1 MTSSRTPDPLPP
13 DPLPPDPLPP
23 GLLPPDPVPLRVGDP
38 GELIAAV
45 PPLIGFHPRDSLV
58 LVATGGE
65 SGRRLGLT
73 LRIDLPEPGHLPGVP
88 AEIAASAV
96 RGLLLDDP
104 AGAAV
109 IVVGGSPVPDVGPD
123 RLHLPW
129 RGLADLVV
137 GDLERCGV
145 EVHTLLW
152 AQSTAA
158 GARWACYDPCGC
170 HGTLPDPG
178 ATSFAAAAVAN
189 GQVVHAD
196 RAALR
201 QLVTPPDPER
211 IRRREALLLRTL
223 DAAAGAPAA
232 GDPAAGDPAAG
243 DPAAGDPAAGDPA
256 VLGPGAVDAAIADA
270 AADRLVLDDER
281 VVALACAL
289 ADPALRDGALLRS
302 VGPDAAAAEQLWT
315 ALVRETPDP
324 EAAEPAALLA
334 ASALL
339 RGDGALANVA
349 LDRAHQAWPGHR
361 LTALLRAVADAGLR
375 PAQVRHCLLGSP
387 GGSPAGSAGRDHGP
401 GVAC

>member
-1 MTSSRTPDPLPP
+1 MTTSQA
-13 DPLPPDPLPP
+13 PDPLPP
-23 GLLPPDPVPLRVGDP
+23 GSLLPDPVPLRVSDP

-73 LRIDLPEPGHLPGVP
+73 LRIDLPEPGHPPGVP
-88 AEIAASAV
+88 AEIAATAV
-96 RGLLLDDP
+96 RGLLLDEP

-109 IVVGGSPVPDVGPD
+109 IVVGGSPEPDLGPD
-123 RLHLPW
+123 RLELPW
-129 RGLADLVV
+129 RGLAYLAAT
-137 GDLERCGV
+137 DLERRGV
-145 EVHTLLW
+145 DVHTLLW

-178 ATSFAAAAVAN
+178 TTSFAAAAVAN

-201 QLVTPPDPER
+201 ALVTPPDPER

-223 DAAAGAPAA
+223 GAAAG
-232 GDPAAGDPAAG
+232 DHT
-243 DPAAGDPAAGDPA
+243 AGDPA

-270 AADRLVLDDER
+270 AADRLVLDDDR
-281 VVALACAL
+281 VVSLACAL
-289 ADPALRDGALLRS
+289 AVPALRDDALLRS
-302 VGPDAAAAEQLWT
+302 VGPDPAAAEHLWT

-349 LDRAHQAWPGHR
+349 LDRAQQAWPGHR
-361 LTALLRAVADAGLR
+361 LTALLRAVADAGMR
-375 PAQVRHCLLGSP
+375 PAQVRRCLVGAP
-387 GGSPAGSAGRDHGP
+387 GGSPAGSADRGP
-401 GVAC
+401 GAAC